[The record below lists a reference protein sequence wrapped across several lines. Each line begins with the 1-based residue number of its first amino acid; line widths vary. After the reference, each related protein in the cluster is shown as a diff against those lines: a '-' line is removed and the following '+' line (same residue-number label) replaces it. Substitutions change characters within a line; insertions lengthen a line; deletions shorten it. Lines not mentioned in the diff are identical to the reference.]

1 MRLAVFTPL
10 NPARSGIADYSEAL
24 LPHLSR
30 LLEIEV
36 FIGDYEPSGW
46 AAGAGIPV
54 RHHREFRPE
63 DFDAALY
70 HIGNNPYHTYI
81 YDAAIQHPGIVVLH
95 EFNLHHL
102 LADVTIR
109 RNDWD
114 AYMSEVERSGGKTAL
129 DFAQRV
135 RSLEVGPDYDGVPMN
150 RTLIERSGALIVH
163 SRFMVNEVLAAK
175 SDAAV
180 KQIPHGAWI
189 PEVDRNAARNRL
201 GVDETTPL
209 IGIFGFLKPYKRI
222 AQALRAMQR
231 LVKLD
236 PRARMILV
244 GEEHADLPLKR
255 LLSQLQLEDHVRLL
269 GYVPVEDL
277 AELIGAVDICLNLRY
292 PTAGETSGT
301 LLRALGL
308 GRAVIVSDVGSF
320 SELPDDICLKAPV
333 DASEVEVLTDYLSL
347 LCSRPEF
354 AHAMGARARYHVA
367 ETCAWDRAA
376 RQYADW
382 VRAYVEG
389 RASAE
394 GERVAAAPPQ
404 TSEAEPAIT
413 ASAAAAEPAR
423 DERHTHPSF
432 AANGMAGDAASL
444 VLKEDESPL
453 ARYILG
459 FCHDSKGR
467 EDYVRTHLTRLI
479 RTLEMTPQGTAADR
493 VLEMGAYMHMTPA
506 LKTKRGYGEVW
517 GSYLGP
523 AGRVDQSRVVSESG
537 EVFECR
543 LDLFNAE
550 KDPYPYPDEHFSTV
564 LCCELLEHLEGDPMH
579 MMAEINRILRPDGH
593 LLLTTPNICS
603 LRAAG
608 ALLLGYHP
616 GLFHQYVRPNDD
628 GDADPRHSREYAPRD
643 IQAMFEAA
651 GFAVERIETGPY
663 LARHSAEFDWVRHL
677 MRRYQLADHLRG
689 DVIYAVGR
697 KTGGVAKRYPS
708 ALYTEAVP

>member
-10 NPARSGIADYSEAL
+10 NPARSGISDYSEAL

-30 LLEIEV
+30 LLDVEV
-36 FIGDYEPSGW
+36 FIDDYEPSGW
-46 AAGAGIPV
+46 ASDIGIPV
-54 RHHREFRPE
+54 RHHGEFRPD

-70 HIGNNPYHTYI
+70 QIGNNPYHSYI
-81 YDAAIQHPGIVVLH
+81 YDAAIQHPGIAVLH

-109 RNDWD
+109 RGDWD

-129 DFAQRV
+129 KFAQRV
-135 RSLEVGPDYDGVPMN
+135 RALEVGPDYDGVPMN

-163 SRFMVNEVLAAK
+163 SRFMVEEVFKTESAIPT
-175 SDAAV
+175 

-189 PEVDRNAARNRL
+189 PEIDRNAARNRL

-209 IGIFGFLKPYKRI
+209 IGIFGFLKPYKRV

-231 LVKLD
+231 LVRLD
-236 PRARMILV
+236 PRAKMILV
-244 GEEHADLPLKR
+244 GEEHPDLPLKR

-269 GYVPVEDL
+269 GYVPVEEL
-277 AELIGAVDICLNLRY
+277 AELMGAVDICLNLRY

-308 GRAVIVSDVGSF
+308 GRAVVVSDVGSF

-333 DASEVEVLTDYLSL
+333 DESEVEVLTEYLSL
-347 LCSRPEF
+347 LCARPEF
-354 AHAMGARARYHVA
+354 ARAMGARARYYVA
-367 ETCAWDRAA
+367 ENCAWDRVA
-376 RQYADW
+376 RQYAGW

-389 RASAE
+389 RGRADGETAVGSSVQSETPE
-394 GERVAAAPPQ
+394 GEPKQEDAQIVETAPAVQ
-404 TSEAEPAIT
+404 QADRT
-413 ASAAAAEPAR
+413 
-423 DERHTHPSF
+423 F
-432 AANGMAGDAASL
+432 AANGAAADIHS
-444 VLKEDESPL
+444 EDESPL

-459 FCHDSKGR
+459 FCSDSKGR
-467 EDYVRTHLTRLI
+467 EDYVRTHLTRLV
-479 RTLEMTPQGTAADR
+479 RTLELTPRGTDSDR
-493 VLEMGAYMHMTPA
+493 ALEMGAYMHITPA
-506 LKTKRGYGEVW
+506 LKTNRGYGEVW

-523 AGRVDQSRVVSESG
+523 PGRVDQSRIVSESG

-579 MMAEINRILRPDGH
+579 MMAEINRILRPGGH
-593 LLLTTPNICS
+593 LVLTTPNICS
-603 LRAAG
+603 LRSAG

-616 GLFHQYVRPNDD
+616 GLFHQYVRPDEN

-643 IQAMFEAA
+643 IQEMFEAA
-651 GFAVERIETGPY
+651 GFVVERLETGPY
-663 LARHSAEFDWVRHL
+663 LQQRSAEFDWVKHL
-677 MRRYQLADHLRG
+677 MKRYQLQDHLRG

-697 KTGGVAKRYPS
+697 KTGAVAERYPS
-708 ALYTEAVP
+708 ALYTGAVP